1 MDFLDPKI
9 ESYALDHTE
18 KESPLLFNLNRQT
31 NLKVLQ
37 PRMLSGHLQGRILSF
52 FLSTAVKPKYVLE
65 IGTYTGY
72 SALCLAEGLDDNGKL
87 ITIDKNPELESFATG
102 YFEESSFKNQIE
114 FINGDALEVIP
125 ALKYKWDLVF
135 IDADKENY
143 INYFDL
149 VVDNVN
155 SGGWIIA
162 DNVLWSGKVLQEAAS
177 NDMETS
183 IIQQFNEKVH
193 LDDRVRNVLF
203 PVRDGMMV
211 MIKKLRAV
219 FNLFSTFGSHFDKSK
234 PKHQSMKT
242 FNKIVLSVVLTFQL
256 VAGKADEGMWLP
268 MLLGEET
275 YKNMVECGIRLSA
288 KDIYDA
294 NNSSLKDAIVAL
306 GGGFCTGEII
316 SEQGLMLTNHHC
328 GYGTIQANS
337 TTEHDYLTDGFWAM
351 KNPKKFLL
359 ILEYGF

>member
-18 KESPLLFNLNRQT
+18 KESLLLSNLNRQT
-31 NLKVLQ
+31 HLKVLQ

-52 FLSTAVKPKYVLE
+52 LSTAVKPKFVLE
-65 IGTYTGY
+65 IGTFTGY

-87 ITIDKNPELESFATG
+87 ITIDKNPELEPFASS
-102 YFEESSFKNQIE
+102 YFNESSFKDQIE

-125 ALKYKWDLVF
+125 TLRYKWDLVF

-149 VVDNVN
+149 VVNNVN

-162 DNVLWSGKVLQEAAS
+162 DNVLWSGKVLKEASS

-211 MIKKLRAV
+211 MIK
-219 FNLFSTFGSHFDKSK
+219 N
-234 PKHQSMKT
+234 
-242 FNKIVLSVVLTFQL
+242 
-256 VAGKADEGMWLP
+256 
-268 MLLGEET
+268 
-275 YKNMVECGIRLSA
+275 
-288 KDIYDA
+288 
-294 NNSSLKDAIVAL
+294 
-306 GGGFCTGEII
+306 
-316 SEQGLMLTNHHC
+316 
-328 GYGTIQANS
+328 
-337 TTEHDYLTDGFWAM
+337 
-351 KNPKKFLL
+351 
-359 ILEYGF
+359 

>member
-18 KESPLLFNLNRQT
+18 KESHLLSNLNRQT
-31 NLKVLQ
+31 HLKVLQ

-52 FLSTAVKPKYVLE
+52 LSTAVKPKFVLE

-87 ITIDKNPELESFATG
+87 ITIDKNPELEPFASS
-102 YFEESSFKNQIE
+102 YFNESSFKDQIE

-125 ALKYKWDLVF
+125 TLRYKWDLVF

-149 VVDNVN
+149 VVNNVN

-162 DNVLWSGKVLQEAAS
+162 DNVLWSGKVLKEASS

-211 MIKKLRAV
+211 MIK
-219 FNLFSTFGSHFDKSK
+219 N
-234 PKHQSMKT
+234 
-242 FNKIVLSVVLTFQL
+242 
-256 VAGKADEGMWLP
+256 
-268 MLLGEET
+268 
-275 YKNMVECGIRLSA
+275 
-288 KDIYDA
+288 
-294 NNSSLKDAIVAL
+294 
-306 GGGFCTGEII
+306 
-316 SEQGLMLTNHHC
+316 
-328 GYGTIQANS
+328 
-337 TTEHDYLTDGFWAM
+337 
-351 KNPKKFLL
+351 
-359 ILEYGF
+359 

>member
-18 KESPLLFNLNRQT
+18 KESLLLSNLNRQT
-31 NLKVLQ
+31 HLKVLQ

-52 FLSTAVKPKYVLE
+52 LSTAVKPKFVLE

-87 ITIDKNPELESFATG
+87 ITIDKNPELEPFASS
-102 YFEESSFKNQIE
+102 YFNESSFKNQIE

-125 ALKYKWDLVF
+125 TLRYKWDLVF

-149 VVDNVN
+149 VVNNVN

-162 DNVLWSGKVLQEAAS
+162 DNVLWSGKVLKEASS

-193 LDDRVRNVLF
+193 LDERVRNVLF

-211 MIKKLRAV
+211 MIK
-219 FNLFSTFGSHFDKSK
+219 N
-234 PKHQSMKT
+234 
-242 FNKIVLSVVLTFQL
+242 
-256 VAGKADEGMWLP
+256 
-268 MLLGEET
+268 
-275 YKNMVECGIRLSA
+275 
-288 KDIYDA
+288 
-294 NNSSLKDAIVAL
+294 
-306 GGGFCTGEII
+306 
-316 SEQGLMLTNHHC
+316 
-328 GYGTIQANS
+328 
-337 TTEHDYLTDGFWAM
+337 
-351 KNPKKFLL
+351 
-359 ILEYGF
+359 